1 MKKMMIGILVIIPVI
16 IVLVVAMVSLFV
28 SMSAHIA
35 VDDITLDKKY
45 LELEYGSSTSAY
57 KLSDL
62 FTTTITP
69 DRATNREYT
78 WTIEDL
84 VCVDTDYEEM
94 WEVGTVPPPA
104 YVSENKEEET
114 LDFFKNKDNNT
125 CSQNGYLHINTY
137 CSFVL
142 KVQAETHTET
152 CRVYVAGFKVEDFD
166 IIIDNTTLTI
176 GQNALI
182 SVETHPVEAIVDT
195 WHYES
200 SDENIVTVDKN
211 GVINAV
217 GAGTAT
223 IKVKASVYGEKN
235 KFVESTINI
244 TVTDDVT
251 LYGNSITTSQDE
263 ILFSQIGVNPDDVVI
278 VGGATLNGDGTG
290 IVLTNQLAIIEVKGK
305 EVVITKCETGDIVI
319 DNANLFEAQEEGG
332 YVLATESKLYLST
345 SFADVFV
352 NANPD
357 VTWSS
362 NRETI
367 ARVDQNGV
375 VTGVGSGRVV
385 ITATTADGKSASVTI
400 NVREVV
406 TVLLVETP
414 DACEQEGIAQET
426 INGSMSYVDVLSG
439 VDDLTLYVPNVND
452 FNFTKINNS
461 FEFNF
466 QRPALPEG
474 ADKDEFYSAYTFKVQ
489 EYVGETLV
497 DSNKATF
504 TSNMLTF
511 NGDAIDGPT
520 DLVVT
525 ISAKYP
531 KFASRPEYTTVQFTV
546 KVTKGVAVTS
556 WVEMMAVAEENKKL
570 FESNKTAEE
579 KVALWDM
586 CLTCDIAR
594 ADGYLP
600 DDDLIAKLDSI
611 SAKVTKGTNLSSDE
625 EELWQENGESS
636 GLAYLKNMR
645 DYARFNTIYLR
656 GNSVYGNG
664 KMLYGYKAQYVDA
677 TRRLNEKLNTLL
689 YVVEGNCTVSNVI
702 LRACEVG
709 DIIVDDAEDTLG
721 LMASCIRF
729 ETAKTEDYT
738 TRLLNNLIEFSLLEN
753 AETLIRCYNGDFT
766 LDGCILRNTSSAA
779 LYVPIR
785 RNKIGV
791 MYSHI
796 NINNCVFSNMLST
809 ALNAFFDGYSN
820 SDDPSSVAQALED
833 QKAGRT
839 LVLNQTGFVDI
850 YNWHSTDVLNIMP
863 DISELNLPVLGKVN
877 LNIFI
882 TEALAE
888 NPKFKQYSRVYE
900 QREHFHLGFVVS
912 GITKSNGSFGFGQPY
927 PICTFED
934 ERIQCISTK
943 DIFNSNGTYTAML
956 NGVLEGNEIFL
967 YSYGQNGNLTPGTT
981 YQINNRLIRHLHGE
995 I

>member
-1 MKKMMIGILVIIPVI
+1 MAADIASANGEIMKKVMVGILVIIPVI
-16 IVLVVAMVSLFV
+16 IVLVVAMVSIFV

-45 LELEYGSSTSAY
+45 LELEYDSNVSAY
-57 KLSDL
+57 KLEDL
-62 FTTTITP
+62 FDVKVTP
-69 DRATNREYT
+69 DRASDKSYS
-78 WTIEDL
+78 WSVEDL
-84 VCVDTDYEEM
+84 VCIDTDYKEM
-94 WEVGTVPPPA
+94 WEAGTVPPPA
-104 YVSENKEEET
+104 YVSDNENEESVED
-114 LDFFKNKDNNT
+114 LKNAEDDT
-125 CSQNGYLHINTY
+125 CSQDGYLHINTY
-137 CSFVL
+137 CSFIL
-142 KVQAETHTET
+142 KAQAETHVAV
-152 CRVYVAGFKVEDFD
+152 CQVYVVGFKVEK
-166 IIIDNTTLTI
+166 ITISCATNLTI
-176 GQNALI
+176 SQNALI
-182 SVETHPVEAIVDT
+182 TVETDPVEAIVDT

-263 ILFSQIGVNPDDVVI
+263 ILFSQLGVNPDDVVI
-278 VGGATLNGDGTG
+278 VGGATLNGNGTG

-305 EVVITKCETGDIVI
+305 EVDITKCETGDIVI

-352 NANPD
+352 NADPN

-367 ARVDQNGV
+367 AKVDKNGV

-452 FNFTKINNS
+452 FNFTKKNNS

-489 EYVGETLV
+489 EYVGDTLV
-497 DSNKATF
+497 DSDKAYF
-504 TSNMLTF
+504 NSNVLTF

-586 CLTCDIAR
+586 CLAGDIAR
-594 ADGYLP
+594 ADGHTP
-600 DDDLIAKLDSI
+600 DDELITQLEAIDAKL
-611 SAKVTKGTNLSSDE
+611 KEGKTLDE
-625 EELWQENGESS
+625 EETTIWTENKEGA
-636 GLAYLKNMR
+636 GLEYLKRMR
-645 DYARFNTIYLR
+645 DFVRNTQVQLH

-664 KMLYGYKAQYVDA
+664 KMLYGYKAQYDA
-677 TRRLNEKLNTLL
+677 TGDTNLRIIESGSK
-689 YVVEGNCTVSNVI
+689 VSNI
-702 LRACEVG
+702 IIRANEVG
-709 DIIVDDAEDTLG
+709 DVIVDDVEDTQG
-721 LMASCIRF
+721 LIGACVRL
-729 ETAKTEDYT
+729 ETSNRNNTQM
-738 TRLLNNLIEFSLLEN
+738 RLYDNLIEFSILEN
-753 AETLIRCYNGDFT
+753 SGTALRLYGSELT
-766 LDGCILRNTSSAA
+766 LDGCIVRNTSGTAI
-779 LYVPIR
+779 YVPTR
-785 RNKIGV
+785 RNINGV
-791 MYSHI
+791 EYSHL
-796 NINNCVFSNMLST
+796 NLNNCIFSNMLGTVMSVQFET
-809 ALNAFFDGYSN
+809 FSN
-820 SDDPSSVAQALED
+820 DDDPASVEQALAD
-833 QKAGRT
+833 QAAGRT
-839 LVLNQTGFVDI
+839 FVLNQTGFLDI
-850 YNWHSTDVLNIMP
+850 YNWQPTNVINLIPEIGEFNEFIRGALEE
-863 DISELNLPVLGKVN
+863 SEQ
-877 LNIFI
+877 
-882 TEALAE
+882 
-888 NPKFKQYSRVYE
+888 FKQYSRVYE
-900 QREHFHLGFVVS
+900 QTEYFHLGFVIA
-912 GITKSNGSFGFGQPY
+912 GFKSIDQIETPY
-927 PICTFED
+927 PVYNFED
-934 ERIQCISTK
+934 ERIQCITTTEILGEDK
-943 DIFNSNGTYTAML
+943 GIYAGLL
-956 NGVLEGNEIFL
+956 NGVLKGKPIYLFT
-967 YSYGQNGNLTPGTT
+967 YGQNGNLTPGST
-981 YQINNRLIRHLHGE
+981 YEVNKRLIRHLHGE

>member
-1 MKKMMIGILVIIPVI
+1 MKKVMIGILVIIPVI
-16 IVLVVAMVSLFV
+16 IVLVVAMVSIFV

-45 LELEYGSSTSAY
+45 LELEHDSSTSAY

-94 WEVGTVPPPA
+94 WEAGTVPPPA
-104 YVSENKEEET
+104 YVSENKGEEL

-166 IIIDNTTLTI
+166 IIIDKTTLTI

-217 GAGTAT
+217 GEGTAT
-223 IKVKASVYGEKN
+223 IKVKASVHGEEN
-235 KFVESTINI
+235 KFVEKQINLTVERGATI
-244 TVTDDVT
+244 
-251 LYGNSITTSQDE
+251 YGNKIATSLDE
-263 ILFSQIGVNPDDVVI
+263 ILFSQLAIDKTDVEVVEGAELNENGIILTSETAILNIKGTEVI
-278 VGGATLNGDGTG
+278 V
-290 IVLTNQLAIIEVKGK
+290 E
-305 EVVITKCETGDIVI
+305 KCTEGDIVI
-319 DNANLFEAQEEGG
+319 DNADIFEAQEEGG
-332 YVLATESKLYLST
+332 FVLATSKKLYLTS
-345 SFADVFV
+345 SFANIF
-352 NANPD
+352 NTENPN

-367 ARVDQNGV
+367 AKVDKNGV

-452 FNFTKINNS
+452 FNFTKKNNS

-474 ADKDEFYSAYTFKVQ
+474 ADKEEFYSAYTFKVQ
-489 EYVGETLV
+489 EYVGDTLV
-497 DSNKATF
+497 DSDKATF

-520 DLVVT
+520 DLIVT

-556 WVEMMAVAEENKKL
+556 WVEMMAVAEENKVI

-579 KVALWDM
+579 KIALWDM
-586 CLTCDIAR
+586 CLACDIAR

-611 SAKVTKGTNLSSDE
+611 SAKVTKGTNLSSNE

-636 GLAYLKNMR
+636 GLAYLKKMR
-645 DYARFNTIYLR
+645 DYARLNTIYLR

-664 KMLYGYKAQYVDA
+664 HMIYGYKSQYVDE
-677 TRRLNEKLNTLL
+677 TSRLNDKLNTLL

-721 LMASCIRF
+721 LVANCIRF
-729 ETAKTEDYT
+729 ETAKTDDHT

-785 RNKIGV
+785 RNKTGV

-850 YNWHSTDVLNIMP
+850 YNWHSTDVLNIMS
-863 DISELNLPVLGKVN
+863 DISDLNLPVLGKVN

-888 NPKFKQYSRVYE
+888 NPEFKQYSRVYE

-912 GITKSNGSFGFGQPY
+912 GITKGNGSFGFGQPY

-943 DIFNSNGTYTAML
+943 DIFKSNGTYTAML